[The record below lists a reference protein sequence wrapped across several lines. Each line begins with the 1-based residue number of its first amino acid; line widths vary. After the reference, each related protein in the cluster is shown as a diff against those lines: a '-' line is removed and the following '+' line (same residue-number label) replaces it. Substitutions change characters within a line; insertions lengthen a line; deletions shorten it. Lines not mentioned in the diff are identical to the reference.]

1 MDGGALLRWTALLGS
16 ICSALAIA
24 TLSALEATKA
34 YRKDSTFPWMGE
46 TLKIVHPR
54 SVGDGLSLV
63 GAIAAGLA
71 LGLTLAAIWLT
82 RFRGRAPG

>member
-1 MDGGALLRWTALLGS
+1 MEGGALLRWTALFGS
-16 ICSALAIA
+16 ICSALAVA

-46 TLKIVHPR
+46 TLKIVNPR
-54 SVGDGLSLV
+54 TIGDALSLV
-63 GAIAAGLA
+63 GGIAAGLV

-82 RFRGRAPG
+82 RSRDRAPE